1 MSDIRFLMA
10 HGSYF
15 TLIDQPDQTYPGI
28 SWPDIVRRVKEP
40 QAKDKADAD
49 FFIPS
54 TYRGH
59 DGRSH
64 DAQRVH
70 GMYRMLAID
79 IDIGNPSKQEVVQ
92 AVRDVLGDVSMIVY
106 SSSGASEETRKW
118 RALLPLAAPI
128 TGAEYEDI
136 QSAFFDLLRQHGIVP
151 DGALARC
158 GQPIYL
164 PNIPMNKRGPDLQ
177 PKFYDFEIV
186 RGRNVFLTDSN
197 PIMQEVER
205 REEQRRLANEQAE
218 IGRRHREQQRAERRL
233 QHPDDANPV
242 DAFNEA
248 HSIAD
253 LLLKYGYERRGSSD
267 HYRSRYQS
275 SASFA
280 TQNFG
285 THWVS
290 LSGSDAAAA
299 IGRAK
304 SMGDNAYCYGDAFD
318 LFAHYEHQ
326 GDFKAAVR
334 AYGAEIKPPIGAGS
348 EPTNIPVGPLDDF
361 DYVQPKV
368 VDHKSTESDQQKD
381 YIDIPMGE
389 TEPPEPAAEWPMPYK
404 AKMGHNIP
412 PRRWIYGY
420 HYLRSF
426 VSLLASAGGIGKTSL
441 QIVEG
446 LCICT
451 GRELLGE
458 KVHERTNVWI
468 INLEDPLEELD
479 RRITA
484 AMEHYGITQDD
495 IEGRLFVS
503 AGRDF
508 SLKFGT
514 QTRDG
519 VVPNIT
525 LVEYMVRKIKE
536 WDIGMIFIDPLVG
549 AHNVNE
555 NDNGAVNAVVAEI
568 RRVADEAGCGI
579 ALVHHIR
586 KGNGEDASVDSVRG
600 AGALIGAVRAAR
612 VVNKISEDDAIKLG
626 IPLDEAKGIFR
637 VDDGKA
643 NLAPPAAASVYRRMI
658 GVKIGNGEYV
668 GVCIPFTLPDEWE
681 GMDEKTVNKILS
693 LINAGILT
701 DDGVEHYSSR
711 PQDKERFAGSVITN
725 FPFDSAKHTKNDA
738 QAKRI
743 IKHWI
748 ENGLLEE
755 FTYRSSGQ
763 YKDRK
768 GLRSTS
774 RVGEQF

>member
-1 MSDIRFLMA
+1 MSDIRFLMS

-15 TLIDQPDQTYPGI
+15 TLIDKPDQTYPGI
-28 SWPDIVRRVKEP
+28 SWPDIVKMVKEP

-54 TYRGH
+54 TYRAH
-59 DGRSH
+59 DARSH
-64 DAQRVH
+64 DAQRER
-70 GMYRMLAID
+70 GLYRMLAID

-92 AVRDVLGDVSMIVY
+92 AVKDVLGDVSMLVY
-106 SSSGASEETRKW
+106 SSSGASEDTRKW
-118 RALLPLAAPI
+118 RVLLPLGVPI
-128 TGAEYEDI
+128 SGAQYEDV
-136 QSAFFDLLRQHGIVP
+136 QSAFFDLLRQHGIIP

-164 PNIPMNKRGPDLQ
+164 PNVPMKKRGADLK
-177 PKFYDFEIV
+177 PLFYDFDVI
-186 RGRNVFLTDSN
+186 RGSNVFLTEAS

-233 QHPDDANPV
+233 QHPQDANPV
-242 DAFNEA
+242 DVFNEF
-248 HSIAD
+248 HSIED
-253 LLLKYGYERRGSSD
+253 LLLKYGYERRGSSA

-290 LSGSDAAAA
+290 LSGSDASAN
-299 IGRAK
+299 IGRSKA
-304 SMGDNAYCYGDAFD
+304 MGENAYCYGDAFD
-318 LFAHYEHQ
+318 LFAHYEHG
-326 GDFKAAVR
+326 GDFTAAVR
-334 AYGAEIKPPIGAGS
+334 AYGAEIKPTVTASPPS
-348 EPTNIPVGPLDDF
+348 DIPVGPLDDF
-361 DYVQPKV
+361 DYVAP
-368 VDHKSTESDQQKD
+368 TEPTEPTKD
-381 YIDIPMGE
+381 YIDIPMGD
-389 TEPPEPAAEWPMPYK
+389 TDAPEAAEEWPVPYK

-484 AMEHYGITQDD
+484 AMEHYGIKQDD
-495 IEGRLFVS
+495 IDGRLFVS

-519 VVPNIT
+519 VVPNLA

-536 WDIGMIFIDPLVG
+536 WNIGMIFIDPLVG

-586 KGNGEDASVDSVRG
+586 KGNGEDAGIDSVRG
-600 AGALIGAVRAAR
+600 ASAVIGAVRAAR
-612 VVNKISEDDAIKLG
+612 VINKISEDDAIKLG
-626 IPLDEAKGIFR
+626 IPIDEAKGIFR

-643 NLAPPAAASVYRRMI
+643 NLAPPATASVYRRMV
-658 GVKIGNGEYV
+658 GVKIGNGEWV
-668 GVCIPFTLPDEWE
+668 GVCTPFTLPDEWE

-693 LINAGILT
+693 VINAGILT
-701 DDGVEHYSSR
+701 DDGQEYYSSR
-711 PQDKERFAGSVITN
+711 PQDKERFAGSIIAN
-725 FPFDSAKHTKNDA
+725 YPFDNAKHMKNDA

-743 IKHWI
+743 VKHWL
-748 ENGLLEE
+748 ETGLLEE
-755 FTYRSSGQ
+755 FEYRSAGQ
-763 YKDRK
+763 RKDRR